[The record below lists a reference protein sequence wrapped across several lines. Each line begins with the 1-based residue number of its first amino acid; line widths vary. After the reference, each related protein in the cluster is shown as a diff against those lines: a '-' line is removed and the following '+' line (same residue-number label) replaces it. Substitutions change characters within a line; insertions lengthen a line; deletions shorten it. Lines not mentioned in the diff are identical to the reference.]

1 MLSVGALS
9 LKGGAV
15 NITNIMNN
23 ELMELEA
30 RINNGISTLIELEDI
45 CLKLIKFCEDH
56 KGEEELVRQADDLM
70 EILRPQWSS
79 EDFHDWLNREI
90 DVEY

>member
-9 LKGGAV
+9 LRGSAV

-30 RINNGISTLIELEDI
+30 RINNGISTFSELEDI
-45 CLKLIKFCEDH
+45 CHKLMKFCEDH

-70 EILRPQWSS
+70 ETLRPQWSS
-79 EDFHDWLNREI
+79 EDFHDWMNREI
-90 DVEY
+90 DIEY